1 LPWHQLTYDRSQG
14 GFVVDIDRSRFEGAP
29 SYAKDDATTW
39 EDPDYGR
46 RIDDYYGRAPLI

>member
-1 LPWHQLTYDRSQG
+1 MPWHQLTYDRSQG